1 MVELKEVFNYA
12 NNAITPLAAAIVFS
26 DTTILLTNGSIFPA
40 AGSGSIFHMT
50 LSNSTGTLYEIV
62 KVTARSGNSCT
73 VVRAQEGTTALDWPV
88 GTIVENL
95 YTKAMAASSVQ
106 AYPNRQVL
114 FADGG
119 LASPIGEPI
128 LAEDGAILYP
138 GDNGVELSPPDG
150 SQLNSPS
157 GDKLADDT
165 GTIFSKTGDPISYP
179 DGTLAMGPSD
189 PPATLVS
196 PGTAGMMTYDPD
208 ALYVAT
214 GTNVWNKLTFDDAA
228 KLLKLNNK
236 EVAYDLP
243 ASKSG
248 QAFGNAGAL
257 YVVPFLLPASAPD
270 NTYFTIVSAVDIIG
284 VTVLR
289 PEKGVYISF
298 NGNRGISFSCYA
310 VGASC
315 TIAKLNESEWI
326 VVSVSPREAWTLQPP
341 GLEDY
346 LDDVIGWRDAVRTSD
361 DATPLRTTLINYDQF
376 IHSHQFFGT
385 YDKVVDWAML
395 WKASDESEAVALT
408 TLKQHVRLV
417 ANNGPWSNDGQ
428 GYAMDG
434 VSQNIAWPIQPSVY
448 GPPIMAG
455 TNQRVE
461 QYNIYSYGKNA
472 MTIAT
477 SSSGVG
483 AMGIRPLQDG
493 AMRVS
498 MGGQTVNFTL
508 PANPIGGGL
517 VAGSRGANTTTIY
530 GYKNG
535 VSLGTGTTGS
545 PMLSGLST
553 NGFSIG
559 SNNSN
564 GVPDTYLECSAGYA
578 AFGAQFS
585 DAEEAINWTILKR
598 LIARYRAQPYDP
610 NDDEDD

>member
-12 NNAITPLAAAIVFS
+12 NNAVTSLAAAIVFS
-26 DTTILLTNGSIFPA
+26 DTTILLTDGSIFPA
-40 AGSGSIFHMT
+40 AGAGYIFHMT
-50 LSNSTGTLYEIV
+50 LSNSSGSLYEIV

-73 VVRAQEGTTALDWPV
+73 VVRAQEGTAAVDWPA
-88 GTIVENL
+88 GTIAENL
-95 YTKAMAASSVQ
+95 YTKAMAGSSVQ
-106 AYPNRQVL
+106 AYPNRQVM
-114 FADGG
+114 FVDGG

-128 LAEDGAILYP
+128 LAEDGGVLYP
-138 GDNGVELSPPDG
+138 GDNDIELVPPDG

-165 GTIFSKTGDPISYP
+165 GTIFSKSGDVISYP

-189 PPATLVS
+189 PPLTLTS
-196 PGTAGMMTYDPD
+196 PGTAGMMTYD
-208 ALYVAT
+208 ANSLYVSY
-214 GTNVWNKLTFDDAA
+214 GTNQWGQLTFDDAA
-228 KLLKLNNK
+228 KLLKFNQE
-236 EVAYDLP
+236 EVAYPLP

-248 QAFGNAGAL
+248 QTFGNQGAL
-257 YVVPFLLPASAPD
+257 YVVPFPLPASAPN
-270 NTYFTIVSAVDIIG
+270 NTYFTIVSAVDVVG
-284 VTVLR
+284 VTILR

-298 NGNRGISFSCYA
+298 NGLRGVSFSCYK

-315 TIAKLNESEWI
+315 TIVKLNESEWI
-326 VVSVSPREAWTLQPP
+326 VISCTPREAWSLEPP

-395 WKASDESEAVALT
+395 WKAQDESEAVSLT
-408 TLKQHVRLV
+408 SLKKHIRLV
-417 ANNGPWSNDGQ
+417 ANNGPWNNSSQ

-434 VSQNIAWPIQPSVY
+434 VSQNIAWAVPPSAY
-448 GPPIMAG
+448 GPPIMSG

-461 QYNIYSYGKNA
+461 QYNCYSYGKNA
-472 MTIAT
+472 MTMGT

-493 AMRVS
+493 NMRVS
-498 MGGQTVNFTL
+498 MGGQTVNFAL
-508 PANPIGGGL
+508 PPNSIGGGL
-517 VAGSRGANTTTIY
+517 VVGSRGANTTTIY
-530 GYKNG
+530 GYKDG
-535 VSLGTGTTGS
+535 VSLGTGTTGA

-553 NGFSIG
+553 SGFSIG
-559 SNNSN
+559 SNNSSN
-564 GVPDTYLECSAGYA
+564 IPTTYLECGACYA

-585 DAEEAINWTILKR
+585 EAEEAINWAILKR
-598 LIARYRAQPYDP
+598 LIARYGAQPFDP
-610 NDDEDD
+610 SDDEDD